1 MVTFCPGRPP
11 SPRYIRGEMS
21 RRAARRGHSDLV
33 HVFRT
38 DELDPNLLA
47 THDRVATNWH
57 VIAGAPSSGKTT
69 VVEMLAARGYR
80 TVPEPARTYIEG
92 EIAGGRTIEDIHRDG
107 PGLQRTVA
115 ELEWAVESGLDPA
128 DVLFLDGALP
138 LSLAW
143 YRAFGLEPN
152 EILPRCLA
160 HRYAAVFVL
169 DPLPLAVDEVR
180 FDDDELVTFLDR
192 WIVRDFRSLGYDVVR
207 VPVLD
212 PEERLRFV
220 LDRLPAHRPR

>member
-1 MVTFCPGRPP
+1 MVTFCPWRPP
-11 SPRYIRGEMS
+11 SPRYIRDEMS
-21 RRAARRGHSDLV
+21 RRATKHGGTDPV

-38 DELDPNLLA
+38 DELDPTLLA
-47 THDRVATNWH
+47 PHGRVTTNWH

-80 TVPEPARTYIEG
+80 TIPEPARTYIEG

-107 PGLQRTVA
+107 PGLQRMVA
-115 ELEWAVESGLDPA
+115 ELEWAVESGLTPA

-143 YRAFGLEPN
+143 YRAFGLDPN

-160 HRYAAVFVL
+160 HRYAAVFML
-169 DPLPLAVDEVR
+169 DPLPLDVDAVR
-180 FDDDELVTFLDR
+180 FDDDELVAFLDR
-192 WIVRDFRSLGYDVVR
+192 WISRDFRSLGYDVVR
-207 VPVLD
+207 VPARG

-220 LDRLPAHRPR
+220 LDRLPAHQPR